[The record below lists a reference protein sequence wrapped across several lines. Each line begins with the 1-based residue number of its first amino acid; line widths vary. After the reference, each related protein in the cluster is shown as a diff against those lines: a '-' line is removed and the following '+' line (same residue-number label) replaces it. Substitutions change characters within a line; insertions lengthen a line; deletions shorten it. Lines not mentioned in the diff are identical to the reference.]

1 MIEKFINIFKG
12 LERAHGCTNI
22 APITENGVKVKGQSF
37 VRRQPVTPQLW
48 QDHLEG
54 KQSLG
59 IIPIRDDNKCIW
71 GCVDIDSYAGFDHK
85 KLIDKI
91 KEAKLPLVVCR
102 SKSGGSHV
110 FLFTEEPVE
119 AELMRDKLTEIKTVL
134 GYGGSEVFP
143 KQIKL
148 KSQDDT
154 GNFLNLPYF
163 NCTKTTR
170 YAFLENGEAASIDG
184 FFGLYERNKQT
195 PQQLH
200 KIKIE
205 RPISEYSDGP
215 PCIELMAI
223 NKIPE
228 NSGRNNAMFHF
239 GVYAKKKWPAE
250 WKTKLT
256 MFNADATVKALTENE
271 LDSVKGQHVKKDW
284 GYKCNDVPM
293 CNLCDKKLCRS
304 RKYGIG
310 EEIVFPALTDLQ
322 KIKLEK
328 PYYYLNVDGERLHLE
343 NVKFLKQQS
352 LFQEAVMEQLDFMP
366 PTIKPKDW
374 INIINPLMKN
384 HEPVEPP
391 EGVATQDQ
399 LQNHLETFCL
409 DRHIGADIKDLKRGG
424 VLTKDG
430 HHHFIFDRFYN
441 DFLIRR
447 RWDVPYS
454 RTAQML
460 KETCN
465 CDDKRI
471 GKERISVFVVKQFDK
486 KMDDYNQKEL
496 KPKDVF

>member
-1 MIEKFINIFKG
+1 MKKFKNIFKG
-12 LERAHGCTNI
+12 LERAHGCTKVSG
-22 APITENGVKVKGQSF
+22 PTENGVKVKGQSF
-37 VRRQPVTPQLW
+37 VVRQPVTDDLW
-48 QDHLEG
+48 RMHLQG
-54 KQSLG
+54 SQSLG
-59 IIPIRDDNKCIW
+59 IIPINEDNQCVW

-91 KEAKLPLVVCR
+91 KNYNLPLVVCR
-102 SKSGGSHV
+102 SKSGGAHV
-110 FLFTEEPVE
+110 FLFTTESVS
-119 AELMRDKLTEIKTVL
+119 AERMRDKLTEIKTLL

-143 KQIKL
+143 KQIQL

-163 NCTKTTR
+163 NGDDTTR
-170 YAFLENGEAASIDG
+170 YAFKDDGTAANLEEFYGIYN
-184 FFGLYERNKQT
+184 NKK
-195 PQQLH
+195 QLH
-200 KIKIE
+200 VGSIKVQ
-205 RPISEYSDGP
+205 RPQSEFSDGP

-228 NSGRNNAMFHF
+228 NGGRNNAMFHF

-256 MFNADATVKALTENE
+256 MFNADATTVPLTENE
-271 LDSVKGQHVKKDW
+271 LDIVKRQHEKKDW

-352 LFQEAVMEQLDFMP
+352 LFQEACMEQLDFKP
-366 PTIKPKDW
+366 PTVKPKDW
-374 INIINPLMKN
+374 DMIINPLMKN
-384 HEPVEPP
+384 HEPVEAP
-391 EGVATQDQ
+391 EGVTTADQ
-399 LQNHLETFCL
+399 LRNHLEEFCL
-409 DRHIGADIKDLKRGG
+409 NRHIGSDVNDLKKGG
-424 VLTKDG
+424 VWTNDG
-430 HHHFIFDRFYN
+430 HHHFVFSMFYSK
-441 DFLIRR
+441 FLIRQ
-447 RWDVPYS
+447 RWETNYQ

-460 KETCN
+460 KDHCN
-465 CDDKRI
+465 CDDKKRV
-471 GKERISVFVVKQFDK
+471 GKERISVFTVKQFDK
-486 KMDDYNQKEL
+486 RKDDYVQKEL

>member
-1 MIEKFINIFKG
+1 MNRFKEIFKG
-12 LERAHGCTNI
+12 LERAHGCTKI
-22 APITENGVKVKGQSF
+22 SAPAENGVKVKGQSF
-37 VRRQPVTPQLW
+37 VVRQPVTDDLW
-48 QDHLEG
+48 RMHLQG
-54 KQSLG
+54 SQSLG
-59 IIPIRDDNKCIW
+59 IIPINEDNQCVW

-91 KEAKLPLVVCR
+91 KNYNLPLVVCR
-102 SKSGGSHV
+102 SKSGGAHV
-110 FLFTEEPVE
+110 FLFTTESVS
-119 AELMRDKLTEIKTVL
+119 AERMRDKLTEIKTLL

-143 KQIKL
+143 KQIQL

-163 NCTKTTR
+163 NGDDTTR
-170 YAFLENGEAASIDG
+170 YAFKDDGTAANLEEFYGIYN
-184 FFGLYERNKQT
+184 NKK
-195 PQQLH
+195 QLH
-200 KIKIE
+200 VGSIKVQ
-205 RPISEYSDGP
+205 RPQSEFSDGP

-228 NSGRNNAMFHF
+228 NGGRNNAMFHF

-256 MFNADATVKALTENE
+256 MFNADATTVPLTENE
-271 LDSVKGQHVKKDW
+271 LDIIKRQHEKKDW

-343 NVKFLKQQS
+343 NVKYLKQQS
-352 LFQEAVMEQLDFMP
+352 LFQEACMEQLDFKP
-366 PTIKPKDW
+366 PTVKPKDW
-374 INIINPLMKN
+374 DMIINPLMKN
-384 HEPVEPP
+384 HEPVEAP
-391 EGVATQDQ
+391 EGVTTADQ
-399 LQNHLETFCL
+399 LRNHLEEFCL
-409 DRHIGADIKDLKRGG
+409 NRHIGSDVTDLKKGSVWNQGG
-424 VLTKDG
+424 Y
-430 HHHFIFDRFYN
+430 HHFVFSQFYSK
-441 DFLIRR
+441 FLIRQ
-447 RWDVPYS
+447 RWEINYS

-460 KETCN
+460 KDHCN
-465 CDDKRI
+465 CDDKKRV
-471 GKERISVFVVKQFDK
+471 GKERISVFTVKQFDK
-486 KMDDYNQKEL
+486 KKEDYVQKEL

>member
-102 SKSGGSHV
+102 SKSGGAHV

-195 PQQLH
+195 PQQIH

-271 LDSVKGQHVKKDW
+271 LDIVKRQHEKKDW

>member
-1 MIEKFINIFKG
+1 MIDKFITIFKG

-22 APITENGVKVKGQSF
+22 APVTENGVKVKGQSF

-102 SKSGGSHV
+102 SKSGGAHV
-110 FLFTEEPVE
+110 FLFAKEPVE

-163 NCTKTTR
+163 NGNQSTR
-170 YAFLENGEAASIDG
+170 YAFLENGEAATLDG

-195 PQQLH
+195 PQQLQ

-205 RPISEYSDGP
+205 RPVTEYSDAP

-228 NSGRNNAMFHF
+228 GGRNNALFHY

-250 WKTKLT
+250 WKSRLT
-256 MFNADATVKALTENE
+256 MFNIAASTSPLSESEVDIIK
-271 LDSVKGQHVKKDW
+271 KQHDKKEW

-310 EEIVFPALTDLQ
+310 EEIVFPLLSDLQ
-322 KIKLEK
+322 KVKLEK

-352 LFQEAVMEQLDFMP
+352 LFQEACMEQLDFKP
-366 PTIKPKDW
+366 PTVKPKDW
-374 INIINPLMKN
+374 DMLINPLMKN

-471 GKERISVFVVKQFDK
+471 GKERISVFVVEQFDK
-486 KMDDYNQKEL
+486 KIDDYNQKEL
-496 KPKDVF
+496 KPKDPY

>member
-1 MIEKFINIFKG
+1 MFKEIFKG
-12 LERAHGCTNI
+12 LERAHGCTKVSG
-22 APITENGVKVKGQSF
+22 PTENGVKVKGQSF
-37 VRRQPVTPQLW
+37 VVRQPVTDDLW
-48 QDHLEG
+48 RMHLQG
-54 KQSLG
+54 SQSLG
-59 IIPIRDDNKCIW
+59 IIPINEENQCVW

-91 KEAKLPLVVCR
+91 KNYNLPLVVCR
-102 SKSGGSHV
+102 SKSGGAHV
-110 FLFTEEPVE
+110 FLFTTESVS
-119 AELMRDKLTEIKTVL
+119 AERMRDKLTEIKTLL

-143 KQIKL
+143 KQIQL

-163 NCTKTTR
+163 NGDDTTR
-170 YAFLENGEAASIDG
+170 YAFKDDGTAANLEEFYGIYN
-184 FFGLYERNKQT
+184 NKK
-195 PQQLH
+195 QLH
-200 KIKIE
+200 VGSIKVQ
-205 RPISEYSDGP
+205 RPQSEFSDGP

-228 NSGRNNAMFHF
+228 NGGRNNAMFHF

-256 MFNADATVKALTENE
+256 MFNADATTVPLTENE
-271 LDSVKGQHVKKDW
+271 LDIVKRQHEKKDW

-293 CNLCDKKLCRS
+293 CNLCDKKLCRE

-352 LFQEAVMEQLDFMP
+352 LFQEACMEQLDFKP
-366 PTIKPKDW
+366 PTVKPKDW
-374 INIINPLMKN
+374 DMIINPLMKN
-384 HEPVEPP
+384 HEPVEAP
-391 EGVATQDQ
+391 EGVTTADQ
-399 LQNHLETFCL
+399 LTNHLEEFCL
-409 DRHIGADIKDLKRGG
+409 NRHIGSDVTDLKKGG
-424 VLTKDG
+424 VWTNG
-430 HHHFIFDRFYN
+430 GYHHFVFSMFYSK
-441 DFLIRR
+441 FLVRQ
-447 RWDVPYS
+447 RWDINYQ

-460 KETCN
+460 KDHCS
-465 CDDKRI
+465 CDDKKRV
-471 GKERISVFVVKQFDK
+471 GKERISVFTVKQFDK
-486 KMDDYNQKEL
+486 KKDDYVQKEL

>member
-37 VRRQPVTPQLW
+37 VRRQPVIPQLW

-71 GCVDIDSYAGFDHK
+71 GCIDIDSYAGFDHK

-91 KEAKLPLVVCR
+91 KKAKLPLVVCR
-102 SKSGGSHV
+102 SKSGGAHV
-110 FLFTEEPVE
+110 FLFAEEPVE

-163 NCTKTTR
+163 NGDNSTR
-170 YAFLENGEAASIDG
+170 YAFLENGNAASLEG
-184 FFGLYERNKQT
+184 FYELYKKNVQT
-195 PQQLH
+195 SDQLN

-205 RPISEYSDGP
+205 RPKSEYSDAP
-215 PCIELMAI
+215 PCIELMAL

-228 NSGRNNAMFHF
+228 GGRNNALFHYA
-239 GVYAKKKWPAE
+239 VYAKKKWPAE
-250 WKTKLT
+250 WKSRIT
-256 MFNADATVKALTENE
+256 MFNIAASASPLSESEVDIIKR
-271 LDSVKGQHVKKDW
+271 QHDKKDW

-293 CNLCDKKLCRS
+293 CNLCDKKLCRE
-304 RKYGIG
+304 RKFGIG

-352 LFQEAVMEQLDFMP
+352 LFQEACMEQLDFKP
-366 PTIKPKDW
+366 PTVKPKDW
-374 INIINPLMKN
+374 DMIINPLMKN

-391 EGVATQDQ
+391 EGVTTQDQ
-399 LQNHLETFCL
+399 LQNHLEEFCL
-409 DRHIGADIKDLKRGG
+409 DRHIGSDIKDLKRGG
-424 VLTKDG
+424 VLTKEG
-430 HHHFIFDRFYN
+430 YHHFIFDKFYN
-441 DFLIRR
+441 QFLIRK

-471 GKERISVFVVKQFDK
+471 GKERTSVFVVKQFDK
-486 KMDDYNQKEL
+486 KEDNYNQKIL
-496 KPKDVF
+496 KEEAPY

>member
-1 MIEKFINIFKG
+1 MIDKFITIFKG

-22 APITENGVKVKGQSF
+22 APVTENGVKVKGQSF

-102 SKSGGSHV
+102 SKSGGAHV
-110 FLFTEEPVE
+110 FLFAKEPVE

-163 NCTKTTR
+163 NGNQSTR
-170 YAFLENGEAASIDG
+170 YAFLENGEAATLDG

-195 PQQLH
+195 PQQLQ

-205 RPISEYSDGP
+205 RPVTEYSDAP

-228 NSGRNNAMFHF
+228 GGRNNALFHY

-250 WKTKLT
+250 WKSRLT
-256 MFNADATVKALTENE
+256 MFNIAASTSPLSESEVDIIK
-271 LDSVKGQHVKKDW
+271 KQHDKKEW

-310 EEIVFPALTDLQ
+310 EEIVFPLLSDLQ
-322 KIKLEK
+322 KVKLEK

-352 LFQEAVMEQLDFMP
+352 LFQEACMEQLDFKP
-366 PTIKPKDW
+366 PTVKPKDW
-374 INIINPLMKN
+374 DMLINPLMKN

-486 KMDDYNQKEL
+486 KEDDYNPKEL